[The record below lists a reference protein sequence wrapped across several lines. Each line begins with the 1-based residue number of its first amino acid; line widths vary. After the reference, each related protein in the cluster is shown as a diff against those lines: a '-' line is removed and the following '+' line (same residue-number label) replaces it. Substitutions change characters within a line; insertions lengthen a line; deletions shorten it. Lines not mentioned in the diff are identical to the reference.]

1 MTFKKALIALPLLGI
16 GLVPAT
22 GAWAHPYEQTNVST
36 TSSTPSSSTT
46 STTTDTPDDT
56 PCAPVVDDSAHSS
69 TDDVTG
75 LCTDLK
81 IEKKAGSIDWG
92 GKTVE
97 WEMKVTNMG
106 PDDVPNEQLI
116 VVTDGDLTFSNY
128 GLKVGEFFTVTMYP
142 HPFVAGTCTQTN
154 TASVALANMPPHN
167 DDHGFVPILVIDG
180 NMKNNTSTATFD
192 SCKEDEATTTTT
204 EVATTSSTQPATGS
218 TTSSTPTTSSAP
230 TTQSSVVS
238 STQSESATTNSQAP
252 TTASGA
258 LTQGV
263 SRSDTDVKSA
273 VKTRS
278 SNLPFTGANSSTF
291 VALALGLIGIGL
303 SVMFAVKRRTR

>member
-36 TSSTPSSSTT
+36 TSSTPSNSTT
-46 STTTDTPDDT
+46 STTTDVPDDT
-56 PCAPVVDDSAHSS
+56 PCAAVVDDSAHSS
-69 TDDVTG
+69 NDDVTG

-128 GLKVGEFFTVTMYP
+128 GLRVGEFFTVTMFP
-142 HPFVAGTCTQTN
+142 HPFVARTCTQTN
-154 TASVALANMPPHN
+154 TASVALADMPPHN
-167 DDHGFVPILVIDG
+167 DDHGFVPILVVDG
-180 NMKNNTSTATFD
+180 NMKNNTSTASFD
-192 SCKEDEATTTTT
+192 SCTEDEATTTTT
-204 EVATTSSTQPATGS
+204 EVATTTSTQPATGS
-218 TTSSTPTTSSAP
+218 TTSSTQSA
-230 TTQSSVVS
+230 QSSVAS

-252 TTASGA
+252 TTASEA

-263 SRSDTDVKSA
+263 SRGGTEVKSA